1 MNPAVLRS
9 LEKIV
14 TTCKKRKI
22 TCSVCGQA
30 PSVFPELVDMLVDWG
45 ITSVSVS
52 PDVVEKT
59 RRVVYNAEKK
69 LLSSKKKK

>member
-1 MNPAVLRS
+1 MLWS

-30 PSVFPELVDMLVDWG
+30 PSEYPELVEKFVKWG
-45 ITSVSVS
+45 ATSVSVS

-59 RRVVYNAEKK
+59 RQIVYNAEHK
-69 LLSSKKKK
+69 LVTEKSKK